1 MGCHF
6 LLQIFST
13 QGSNLGL
20 PHCRQTLYHLSH
32 QGSPILPHRKKKVKV
47 KSFLTLCDHMDCS
60 LPGSFIHGIFQA
72 RVPEWF
78 AISFSR
84 GISPTQGS
92 NLGLPHCRQTLY
104 HLSHQLISS
113 CLNSNHPLDFYSFS
127 KHPSEPDAAQ
137 AAVGALHLL
146 RAFPCILTAHL
157 CFQLPTKSSLP
168 GALLLA

>member
-1 MGCHF
+1 M
-6 LLQIFST
+6 L
-13 QGSNLGL
+13 
-20 PHCRQTLYHLSH
+20 QTLVLETPVFPRLGIST
-32 QGSPILPHRKKKVKV
+32 LVKPTKIDSESESEV
-47 KSFLTLCDHMDCS
+47 AQSCPALCDPMDCS
-60 LPGSFIHGIFQA
+60 PSGSSVHGILQA
-72 RVPEWF
+72 RILEWV

-92 NLGLPHCRQTLY
+92 NLGLPHCRQTLN